1 MRRYIKITD
10 NNSAKRPMEMNR
22 NALKTSYR
30 RFAETDKIG
39 DHLMD
44 CKIDFIFSNSCTCF
58 LIKFK
63 F

>member
-1 MRRYIKITD
+1 MKITD
-10 NNSAKRPMEMNR
+10 TNSAKRPIAMKK

-44 CKIDFIFSNSCTCF
+44 CKSDFICSNSCTCLLF
-58 LIKFK
+58 KLIF
-63 F
+63 